1 MPRKRSLALAGRES
15 EIMGILW
22 RLGPSSADA
31 IRAEM
36 SGDPHDSS
44 VRTVLRVLEEKGH
57 VSHSTR
63 GRSYIYRPRERQAT
77 AQRKAVQVL
86 LERLFGGSAEN
97 LVLRCS
103 KTKRSRPK
111 SCESWPGRSN
121 EVVVAIPES
130 HPCWST
136 S

>member
-1 MPRKRSLALAGRES
+1 MPPKRSLALGGRES

-44 VRTVLRVLEEKGH
+44 VRTVLRVLVEKGH
-57 VSHSTR
+57 VTYSMR

-77 AQRKAVQVL
+77 AQRQAVQVL
-86 LERLFGGSAEN
+86 LKRLFGGSAES
-97 LVLRCS
+97 LVLRLLEDEEIS
-103 KTKRSRPK
+103 PGELRELA
-111 SCESWPGRSN
+111 ESLERGGRRDS
-121 EVVVAIPES
+121 
-130 HPCWST
+130 
-136 S
+136 

>member
-97 LVLRCS
+97 LVLRLLEDEEIS
-103 KTKRSRPK
+103 PEELRELAGSLERG
-111 SCESWPGRSN
+111 GRRDS
-121 EVVVAIPES
+121 
-130 HPCWST
+130 
-136 S
+136 